1 LSRDAKRPPPAYDAR
16 VPATFSAE
24 ETTVDSYEAVRLAS
38 PDGSLAATFAPRLGM
53 IGCSLEHDG
62 EELLGQRGGLA
73 RYESEGSTMGIPLL
87 HPWANRLAAFEYTA
101 EGRHVVLDRDS
112 PLLHIDGQTGLPIH
126 GVLAAS
132 PHWEEVATSADD
144 DGAEL
149 SARLDFGAHPDLL
162 EAFPFPHR
170 LRMQVVLDHD
180 GLSITTTVDAT
191 ADAAV
196 PVCFGFHPYLQLPG
210 LARAEWEIDLPVQ
223 QRVVLDDKMI
233 PTRDTEPVEIAPG
246 PLGDRT
252 FDDGFCD
259 LAEPA
264 VFALA
269 GGGRRIEVE
278 FGDGF
283 QFAQVFAPPDQDVI
297 CFEPMTAATN
307 ALASGWPRLPS
318 ARPGNPYGATFRIRV
333 LRP

>member
-1 LSRDAKRPPPAYDAR
+1 VPP
-16 VPATFSAE
+16 TFSTE
-24 ETTVDSYEAVRLAS
+24 DTTFDGHPAVRLAT
-38 PDGSLAATFAPRLGM
+38 PDGSLVATFAPRIGM

-73 RYESEGSTMGIPLL
+73 SYASKGATMGIPLL
-87 HPWANRLAAFEYTA
+87 YPWANRLAAFEYTA
-101 EGRHVVLDRDS
+101 RDRHVLLDRES

-126 GVLAAS
+126 GLLAAS
-132 PHWEEVATSADD
+132 PHWEDVSTSADG

-149 SARLDFGAHPDLL
+149 SARLDFGAHRDLL
-162 EAFPFPHR
+162 AAFPFPHE
-170 LRMQVVLDHD
+170 LRMRIALDHD
-180 GLSITTTVDAT
+180 GLLIDTSVEAT
-191 ADAAV
+191 ADVEV
-196 PVCFGFHPYLQLPG
+196 PVSFGFHPYLRLPG
-210 LARAEWEIDLPVQ
+210 VARAEWEVDLPVG
-223 QRVVLDDKMI
+223 QRLVLDDKLI
-233 PTRDTEPVEIAPG
+233 PTGETEPVELPPG

-259 LAEPA
+259 LGEPP

-283 QFAQVFAPPDQDVI
+283 PFAQVFAPAEQEVI

-307 ALASGWPRLPS
+307 ALASGWLQLPV
-318 ARPGNPYGATFRIRV
+318 ARPGDAYDAQFRIRV
-333 LRP
+333 LRT